1 MNNKSIGL
9 EQQLENIDVPEVTPL
24 HHQQQ
29 LKLTILNAKKSA
41 TISLWLLVVPFVVL
55 FGGFMQSAFH
65 IMLPPWSWL
74 VKYSPLMP
82 LWLRLGIFVCV
93 VIILPFVAVFINV
106 LGILWFKYDKTE
118 HVLQIAVRMRKT
130 NVIII
135 TIAAILALFFIGHT
149 VTEWITN
156 G

>member
-1 MNNKSIGL
+1 MNNKANGL
-9 EQQLENIDVPEVTPL
+9 KQQLENLDVPEVKPL

-82 LWLRLGIFVCV
+82 LWLRLGIFVSV
-93 VIILPFVAVFINV
+93 VIILPLIAVFINV
-106 LGILWFKYDKTE
+106 LGVLWFKYDKAE
-118 HVLQIAVRMRKT
+118 HVLQIAVRIRRT

-135 TIAAILALFFIGHT
+135 AVAAILALLFIGHII
-149 VTEWITN
+149 TEWITN

>member
-1 MNNKSIGL
+1 MNNKSIRL
-9 EQQLENIDVPEVTPL
+9 EQQLENIHVPEVTPL

-41 TISLWLLVVPFVVL
+41 TISLWLLAVPFVVL
-55 FGGFMQSAFH
+55 FGGFMQSALH

-93 VIILPFVAVFINV
+93 VIILPLVAVFINV
-106 LGILWFKYDKTE
+106 LGVLWFKYDKAE
-118 HVLQIAVRMRKT
+118 HVLQIAVRMRRT

-149 VTEWITN
+149 ITEWITN

>member
-1 MNNKSIGL
+1 MNKKSVGL

-24 HHQQQ
+24 HHQRQ

-41 TISLWLLVVPFVVL
+41 TISLWLLVVPFVLL

-82 LWLRLGIFVCV
+82 LWLRLGIFVSV
-93 VIILPFVAVFINV
+93 VIILPLTAVFINV
-106 LGILWFKYDKTE
+106 LGVLWFKYDKAE
-118 HVLQIAVRMRKT
+118 HVLQIAVRMRRT

-135 TIAAILALFFIGHT
+135 TIAAILALLFIGHT
-149 VTEWITN
+149 ITEWIIK

>member
-1 MNNKSIGL
+1 MNNKPIGL
-9 EQQLENIDVPEVTPL
+9 EHQLENIDVPEVTPL
-24 HHQQQ
+24 YHQQQ

-41 TISLWLLVVPFVVL
+41 TISLWLLIVPFVVL

-82 LWLRLGIFVCV
+82 LWLRLGIFVSV
-93 VIILPFVAVFINV
+93 VIIIPLIAVFINV
-106 LGILWFKYDKTE
+106 LGVLWFKYDKAE
-118 HVLQIAVRMRKT
+118 HVLQIAVRMRRT

-135 TIAAILALFFIGHT
+135 TIAAILALLFIGHT
-149 VTEWITN
+149 ITQWITN